1 MEENP
6 INTKTR
12 VGVIRGGV
20 TPEYYM
26 SLAAGSYVLNNLS
39 KEKYQ
44 GVDILITKDG
54 TWHKQG
60 VPMEPRDLKKHVD
73 IVFNTLYGTYGEDG
87 KLQDFLEEIE
97 IPYVGSD
104 PFSSSMT
111 ANKKKKKERLNDIG
125 IKTPK
130 YFILQGLLKMEDEK
144 EQIEFL
150 RKKAMDIFR
159 KIHPPWVVKPILGSA
174 STFTYLVTTFTDLI
188 YLLNDL
194 ADKFDEIIVEEF
206 VEGTEVVS
214 GIMNGLRGEEEYVLP
229 PFEILKPGKIL
240 DYDTRFNRKHSL
252 KLLDKKLE
260 EHKDAIADIMK
271 TLHKEFNLNDYS
283 TANLVISPK
292 GGIYVIEVDSQ
303 PILGDGEILP
313 SMMEEVGCPDH
324 VWIDHLIERR
334 IKRDE

>member
-1 MEENP
+1 MNLNSK
-6 INTKTR
+6 IK
-12 VGVIRGGV
+12 VGVIRGGI

-26 SLAAGSYVLNNLS
+26 SLAAGSYILNHIP
-39 KEKYQ
+39 KDKYQ
-44 GVDILITKDG
+44 PIDILITKDG

-60 VPMEPRDLKKHVD
+60 VAMEPRDLKKHVD
-73 IVFNTLYGTYGEDG
+73 VVFNTLYGVYGEDG
-87 KLQDFLEEIE
+87 KLQDFLDEIGV
-97 IPYVGSD
+97 PYVGSD

-111 ANKKKKKERLNDIG
+111 ANKKKKKERLNDLG

-144 EQIEFL
+144 EQLEFL

-159 KIHPPWVVKPILGSA
+159 KIHPPWVVKPVLGSA

-206 VEGTEVVS
+206 IEGTEVVS
-214 GIMNGLRGEEEYVLP
+214 GIFNGLRGEEEYVLP
-229 PFEILKPGKIL
+229 PFEIQKPGKIL
-240 DYDTRFNRKHSL
+240 DYETRFNKNHALRM
-252 KLLDKKLE
+252 LDKKLA

-271 TLHKEFNLNDYS
+271 TLHKEFNLSDYS
-283 TANLVISPK
+283 TANLILSPK

-303 PILGDGEILP
+303 PILGEGEILP

-324 VWIDHLIERR
+324 IWIDHLIQRR
-334 IKRDE
+334 IKRDVLG

>member
-1 MEENP
+1 MFMDSNSK
-6 INTKTR
+6 IR
-12 VGVIRGGV
+12 VGVIRGGI
-20 TPEYYM
+20 TPEYYL
-26 SLAAGSYVLNNLS
+26 SLAAGSYILNHIS
-39 KEKYQ
+39 KDKYQ
-44 GVDILITKDG
+44 PVDILITKDG

-60 VPMEPRDLKKHVD
+60 VPMNPTDLKDHVD
-73 IVFNTLYGTYGEDG
+73 IVFNTLYGVYGEDG
-87 KLQDFLEEIE
+87 KLQDFLDELGV
-97 IPYVGSD
+97 PYVGSD
-104 PFSSSMT
+104 PFSSSLT
-111 ANKKKKKERLNDIG
+111 ANKKKKKERLQDIG
-125 IKTPK
+125 LKTPK

-144 EQIEFL
+144 EQLEFL
-150 RKKAMDIFR
+150 RKKAMDIFK

-174 STFTYLVTTFTDLI
+174 STFTYLVTTFTELI

-206 VEGTEVVS
+206 IDGTEVVS
-214 GIMNGLRGEEEYVLP
+214 GIINGLRGEKEYVLP
-229 PFEILKPGKIL
+229 PFEIVKPGKIL

-252 KLLDKKLE
+252 RLLDKKLE

-324 VWIDHLIERR
+324 VWIDHLIQRK
-334 IKRDE
+334 INNLD